1 MLFNKT
7 YNDEEI
13 NQLKEEN
20 KQLKDEVYQLKLKIK
35 ELEEKE
41 KKSKHYISENRLKTY
56 LIENLSDGCEM
67 NLKDMQE
74 GISSDMNIAEDVV
87 SKNNNNWEVINDIYN
102 NLDKFFTAEVILE
115 ISNALKDNAN
125 SLESSVNQISD
136 VITLIKDISD
146 QTNLLALNAAIEA
159 ARAGEHGR
167 GFAVVADEVRKLA
180 ERTQKATSEVEVN
193 INQLKQNSAIM
204 QENSNK
210 LEEQANISFKNAEEF
225 KNTFS
230 NIMENFKEI
239 NKEIE
244 MITNRF
250 FINIAKVDHI
260 LFKTLGY
267 KAVFTNKEIE
277 VFDHRNC
284 RFGKWYLDKGK
295 EIFGNTNSY
304 KEIEIPHKEI
314 HQSIKEA
321 IKCVSE
327 NSCLDNIDYIIDLFK
342 KAEENSQK
350 LFVLLRSM
358 LDEVEHK

>member
-20 KQLKDEVYQLKLKIK
+20 KRLKDEIYKLKLKIK

-41 KKSKHYISENRLKTY
+41 QKSRNYIAENRLKTH
-56 LIENLSDGCEM
+56 LIENLVNGCEM

-74 GISSDMNIAEDVV
+74 GVVSDMNITKDIIDRN
-87 SKNNNNWEVINDIYN
+87 KNNWEAINDIYN
-102 NLDKFFTAEVILE
+102 NLDKFFSAEVILE

-125 SLESSVNQISD
+125 SLEASVNQISD

-193 INQLKQNSAIM
+193 INQLKQNSSIM

-210 LEEQANISFKNAEEF
+210 LEEQANIFFKNIKEF
-225 KNTFS
+225 KNTFAD
-230 NIMENFKEI
+230 IIENFKEI

-277 VFDHRNC
+277 VIDHINC

-295 EIFGNTNSY
+295 EIFGNAPSY

-321 IKCVSE
+321 IKCVKE
-327 NSCLDNIDYIIDLFK
+327 NNCLDNIDYIIDLFK

-350 LFVLLRSM
+350 LFELLSKM
-358 LDEVEHK
+358 LDEIKY

>member
-1 MLFNKT
+1 MFFNKT
-7 YNDEEI
+7 SNDEYV

-20 KQLKDEVYQLKLKIK
+20 KQLKDEIYQLKLKIK

-41 KKSKHYISENRLKTY
+41 KKSKHYIAENKLKTH
-56 LIENLSDGCEM
+56 LMENLTNGCEI

-74 GISSDMNIAEDVV
+74 GILLDMNITKDIVNRN
-87 SKNNNNWEVINDIYN
+87 KNNWKAINEIYN
-102 NLDKFFTAEVILE
+102 NLDKFFSAEVILE

-180 ERTQKATSEVEVN
+180 ERTQKATSEVEIN
-193 INQLKQNSAIM
+193 INQLKQNSTIM

-210 LEEQANISFKNAEEF
+210 LEEQANASFKNTEEF
-225 KNTFS
+225 KDIFAS
-230 NIMENFKEI
+230 AIENFKEI

-277 VFDHRNC
+277 VIDHRNC
-284 RFGKWYLDKGK
+284 RFGKWYLNKGK
-295 EIFGNTNSY
+295 EIFGNTPSY
-304 KEIEIPHKEI
+304 KEIKIPHQEV

-327 NSCLDNIDYIIDLFK
+327 NSCLDDIDYIINLFK

-350 LFVLLRSM
+350 LFELLRRI
-358 LDEVEHK
+358 LDEIN